1 MLLYTELVRYFDQ
14 RDLLSV
20 PQPPCSALAVPS
32 SVHDA
37 AIATYTCTIWLLNRK
52 VAKYRVA
59 ATYYCDAAFCR
70 WPICSFHLISK
81 LEMLATYTLLE

>member
-37 AIATYTCTIWLLNRK
+37 AILTHAQFGY
-52 VAKYRVA
+52 
-59 ATYYCDAAFCR
+59 
-70 WPICSFHLISK
+70 
-81 LEMLATYTLLE
+81 